1 MKRLISRIG
10 ACFPAGS
17 RTRQFVLAGA
27 LTTVVGC
34 AGLAGWLT
42 LRPSYQVL
50 ARDLKPQDAAAVAAQ
65 LDKEK
70 IPFRYDEPTSA
81 ILVPA
86 GDARAARVKLTS
98 ADLRLQG
105 VVGFELFNQSDFG
118 LTEFAQKVNYQ
129 RALQGELARTI
140 ATLDAI
146 ELARVHLSL
155 PETSLF
161 RRDRNRPKASVALF
175 VRDGHTLE
183 PDVVKGIQR
192 LIAAAVPEM
201 SAADVSV
208 LDQRGASADARG
220 IDFDD
225 PKFALKHA
233 VEQRYERKIL
243 AQIATIV
250 GTGRAT
256 VSVNASLDFDQIRTT
271 RESGVTQ
278 STATADG
285 GPGEPLPR
293 AATAWPS
300 AGLPPLPGPRTTPNA
315 PETARSERSIEQI
328 VRSPGA
334 IRKLSAGIVLDSE
347 MTPERTARLR
357 DIVSASIGLDPA
369 RGDTLAIYVSGAVA
383 EPMHGQI
390 EPAVPPSPA
399 ASSAA
404 TRGENSSRAALAAP
418 ASAPQSARPHWLR
431 FVGLGNEQ
439 PYVPA
444 LAAVALCIVAAWAA
458 RRRIAGRR
466 AQPRRLNDAQR
477 AEYAARLRRL
487 LAEPGE
493 SPENWHDAR

>member
-1 MKRLISRIG
+1 MKRSISRLG
-10 ACFPAGS
+10 AHFLAGS
-17 RTRQFVLAGA
+17 RTRQFALAGT
-27 LTTVVGC
+27 LTAVVGC
-34 AGLAGWLT
+34 AGLAAWLA

-50 ARDLKPQDAAAVAAQ
+50 VRDLKPQDAAAVAAQ

-86 GDARAARVKLTS
+86 DDARAARVKLTS

-175 VRDGHTLE
+175 VRDGHALE

-192 LIAAAVPEM
+192 LVAAAVPEM

-220 IDFDD
+220 TDFDD
-225 PKFALKHA
+225 PQFALKNA
-233 VEQRYERKIL
+233 VEQRYEHKIL
-243 AQIATIV
+243 AQIAPIA
-250 GTGRAT
+250 GAGRAT
-256 VSVNASLDFDQIRTT
+256 VSVDASLDFDQIRTT
-271 RESGVTQ
+271 RESGLTQ
-278 STATADG
+278 SAASLDST
-285 GPGEPLPR
+285 PGVPTHR
-293 AATAWPS
+293 AATGWPT
-300 AGLPPLPGPRTTPNA
+300 AGLPPLPSTPTAPTT
-315 PETARSERSIEQI
+315 PETARSERSVEQI

-334 IRKLSAGIVLDSE
+334 IRKLSVGIVLDDA
-347 MTPERTARLR
+347 MTPERAPRLR
-357 DIVSASIGLDPA
+357 DIVSASIGLDPV
-369 RGDTLAIYVSGAVA
+369 RGDTLAIYMPDAAAGPRDRQAT
-383 EPMHGQI
+383 
-390 EPAVPPSPA
+390 PAAPPSA
-399 ASSAA
+399 TASNSA
-404 TRGENSSRAALAAP
+404 TTGENGPRASPVAAP
-418 ASAPQSARPHWLR
+418 QPARPHWLR
-431 FVGLGNEQ
+431 FVALDNAR
-439 PYVPA
+439 PYVPVV
-444 LAAVALCIVAAWAA
+444 AAAALCVLAAWAA
-458 RRRIAGRR
+458 RRRYAARL

-493 SPENWHDAR
+493 SHGDWHDAR

>member
-1 MKRLISRIG
+1 MKRSISRVG
-10 ACFPAGS
+10 AYFRAGS
-17 RTRQFVLAGA
+17 RTRQYALAGA

-50 ARDLKPQDAAAVAAQ
+50 VRDLKPQDAAAVAAQ

-70 IPFRYDEPTSA
+70 VPFRYDERTAS

-86 GDARAARVKLTS
+86 DDARAARVKLTS

-175 VRDGHTLE
+175 VRDGHALE

-192 LIAAAVPEM
+192 LVAASVPEM

-225 PKFALKHA
+225 PKFALKSA

-243 AQIATIV
+243 AQIATIA

-256 VSVNASLDFDQIRTT
+256 VSVDASLDFDQIRTT
-271 RESGVTQ
+271 RESGLTQ
-278 STATADG
+278 STAAVGST
-285 GPGEPLPR
+285 PGESIQR
-293 AATAWPS
+293 AAAGWPS
-300 AGLPPLPGPRTTPNA
+300 AGLPPLPGAQTAPAA
-315 PETARSERSIEQI
+315 PEAARSERNVEQI

-334 IRKLSAGIVLDSE
+334 IRKLSVGIVLGGD
-347 MTPERTARLR
+347 MAPERTARLR
-357 DIVSASIGLDPA
+357 DIVSASIGLDPS
-369 RGDTLAIYVSGAVA
+369 RGDTLAVYVSDAVA
-383 EPMHGQI
+383 EPTHG
-390 EPAVPPSPA
+390 PAVPPSAPA
-399 ASSAA
+399 SGTVAH
-404 TRGENSSRAALAAP
+404 GENGPGMSP
-418 ASAPQSARPHWLR
+418 ASAPQSAQRHRLR
-431 FVGLGNEQ
+431 FVGLDNAQ
-439 PYVPA
+439 PYVPI
-444 LAAVALCIVAAWAA
+444 AAGVALCIVVAWAT
-458 RRRIAGRR
+458 RRRIAGRL
-466 AQPRRLNDAQR
+466 APPRRLSDIQR

-487 LAEPGE
+487 LAEPGK
-493 SPENWHDAR
+493 SPEDRHDAR

>member
-1 MKRLISRIG
+1 MKQAISRLG
-10 ACFPAGS
+10 AYFLAGS
-17 RTRQFVLAGA
+17 RARQFALAGA
-27 LTTVVGC
+27 LTAVVGG
-34 AGLAGWLT
+34 AGLAAWLA

-86 GDARAARVKLTS
+86 DDARAARVKLTS
-98 ADLRLQG
+98 SDLRLQG

-155 PETSLF
+155 PETALF

-175 VRDGHTLE
+175 VRDGHALA

-192 LIAAAVPEM
+192 LVASAVPEM
-201 SAADVSV
+201 SATDVSV

-220 IDFDD
+220 VDSDD
-225 PKFALKHA
+225 PQFALKHA
-233 VEQRYERKIL
+233 VEQRYEHKIL
-243 AQIATIV
+243 AQLAPIA
-250 GTGRAT
+250 GAGGAT
-256 VSVNASLDFDQIRTT
+256 VSVDASLDFDQIRTT
-271 RESGVTQ
+271 RESGLTQ
-278 STATADG
+278 STAGSHGTPGVPSQRTATG
-285 GPGEPLPR
+285 
-293 AATAWPS
+293 WPT
-300 AGLPPLPGPRTTPNA
+300 AGLPPLPGVPPAAPA
-315 PETARSERSIEQI
+315 PEIARSERSVEHI

-334 IRKLSAGIVLDSE
+334 IRKLSVGVVLDGT

-357 DIVSASIGLDPA
+357 DVVSASIGLDPG
-369 RGDTLAIYVSGAVA
+369 RGDTLAIYLPDAAAGPTDRQVA
-383 EPMHGQI
+383 
-390 EPAVPPSPA
+390 PSP
-399 ASSAA
+399 SA
-404 TRGENSSRAALAAP
+404 TSVT
-418 ASAPQSARPHWLR
+418 ASADGASGLQPAPVSASHAGWPHRLRSVELDSAR
-431 FVGLGNEQ
+431 

-444 LAAVALCIVAAWAA
+444 VAAAVLGALAAWVA
-458 RRRIAGRR
+458 RRRVVGRR
-466 AQPRRLNDAQR
+466 AQPRRLTDAQR
-477 AEYAARLRRL
+477 AEYAARLRQL

-493 SPENWHDAR
+493 SREGWHETHR

>member
-1 MKRLISRIG
+1 MNRPISRLG
-10 ACFPAGS
+10 AYFATGS
-17 RTRQFVLAGA
+17 RTRQFALAGV
-27 LTTVVGC
+27 LTAAVGC
-34 AGLAGWLT
+34 AGLAAWVA

-70 IPFRYDEPTSA
+70 IPFRYDEQTAA

-86 GDARAARVKLTS
+86 GDARAARVKLTG

-140 ATLDAI
+140 ATLDGI

-175 VRDGHTLE
+175 VRDGHALE

-192 LIAAAVPEM
+192 LVAAAVPEM

-220 IDFDD
+220 ADIDD
-225 PKFALKHA
+225 PKFALKTA

-243 AQIATIV
+243 AQIAPIV
-250 GTGRAT
+250 GAGRAA
-256 VSVNASLDFDQIRTT
+256 VSVDATLDFDQIRTT
-271 RESGVTQ
+271 RESGLTQ
-278 STATADG
+278 S
-285 GPGEPLPR
+285 
-293 AATAWPS
+293 S
-300 AGLPPLPGPRTTPNA
+300 AGPDSTPGLPTHRANAGPPPLPAAPA
-315 PETARSERSIEQI
+315 VPETARTERSVEQI

-334 IRKLSAGIVLDSE
+334 IRKLSVGIVLDGAMPAE
-347 MTPERTARLR
+347 QIARLR
-357 DIVSASIGLDPA
+357 DVVAASIGLDAA
-369 RGDTLAIYVSGAVA
+369 RGDTFATFTRETAASAGTRP
-383 EPMHGQI
+383 E
-390 EPAVPPSPA
+390 PA
-399 ASSAA
+399 ASTAPPPSTLTSGGEERRTVEPAIAPRRAEPDWRRIVDIGDVPRGALLAAAAGFCIATAWA
-404 TRGENSSRAALAAP
+404 TR
-418 ASAPQSARPHWLR
+418 
-431 FVGLGNEQ
+431 
-439 PYVPA
+439 
-444 LAAVALCIVAAWAA
+444 
-458 RRRIAGRR
+458 RRLGRR
-466 AQPRRLNDAQR
+466 AARPRQLNDAQR
-477 AEYAARLRRL
+477 AEYATRLRLL

-493 SPENWHDAR
+493 SRGDRHDAR